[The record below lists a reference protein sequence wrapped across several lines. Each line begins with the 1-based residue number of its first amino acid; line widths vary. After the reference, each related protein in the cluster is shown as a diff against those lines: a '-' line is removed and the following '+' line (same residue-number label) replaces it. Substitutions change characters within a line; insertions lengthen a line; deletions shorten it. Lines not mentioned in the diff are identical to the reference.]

1 MPTTDERAPWYASGL
16 SFTCT
21 GCGSCCRGEGYV
33 WMTPPEIEAIA
44 KHLGITSDQFGKRY
58 LRRVGRSLSL
68 TEKPNHDC
76 IFWDDGC
83 TVYDVRPTQCR
94 TFPFWPENI
103 ETPGAWEAVLHQ
115 CPGTGNGKHYDLV
128 EIRRLSHGGG
138 ATIDGP
144 DRGTTHDGEC
154 GCDGGDPHRDRR

>member
-1 MPTTDERAPWYASGL
+1 MADAASPWYAEGL
-16 SFTCT
+16 AFACT

-44 KHLGITSDQFGKRY
+44 GFLDLTAAEFGRRY

-76 IFWDDGC
+76 VFWDGGC

-103 ETPGAWEAVLHQ
+103 ETPGAWEAVVHQ
-115 CPGTGNGKHYDLV
+115 CPGAGVGRRYDLV
-128 EIRRLSHGGG
+128 EIRRLSRGDGGTP
-138 ATIDGP
+138 AGP
-144 DRGTTHDGEC
+144 ALASGGC
-154 GCDGGDPHRDRR
+154 GCDRR